1 MKTIY
6 LIVGSIGS
14 GKSSFGKDFFAN
26 KNIEY
31 ISTDCYKKLFFD
43 YYGHDLL
50 KGYHKGDLLVQYKLE
65 KNCKNNSDLIYEI
78 CPTNIDKINFIKYL
92 LKTYNYKIVS
102 FIIGTDDVNININ
115 RGKAR
120 YNLEGGDPVSEEKV
134 TSRYYTTM
142 TNLSIILNISNKT
155 YFIDN
160 SIKIKKIAYFEN
172 NTMHIFAHN
181 IWFDEFVVNK
191 INKI

>member
-1 MKTIY
+1 M
-6 LIVGSIGS
+6 
-14 GKSSFGKDFFAN
+14 
-26 KNIEY
+26 KNITIVENSIFTDIFLIEIEQLGNKFKPHFQTTLFEY

-102 FIIGTDDVNININ
+102 FIIGTDDV
-115 RGKAR
+115 
-120 YNLEGGDPVSEEKV
+120 